1 MTCWRKAMWTIVPV
15 LLFAAVSYA
24 AMTTLNGE
32 VTKYEIGK
40 AISVTDST
48 GNVLALEITK
58 DTKVEGEVRVGSLVF
73 IEVDGK
79 KVKSLKAMVGGPG
92 SNGSGGG

>member
-1 MTCWRKAMWTIVPV
+1 MWTLVPV
-15 LLFAAVSYA
+15 LLVVAVSYA

-40 AISVTDST
+40 TISVKDFT

-58 DTKVEGEVRVGSLVF
+58 DTKVEGDVKVGSRVVV
-73 IEVDGK
+73 EADGR
-79 KVKSLKAMVGGPG
+79 KVKSLKAMASGPG
-92 SNGSGGG
+92 SDGFGGG

>member
-1 MTCWRKAMWTIVPV
+1 MWTLVPV
-15 LLFAAVSYA
+15 LLVATAVSA

-32 VTKYEIGK
+32 VIKYETGK
-40 AISVTDST
+40 TIAIKDVT

-58 DTKVEGEVRVGSLVF
+58 ETKVEGDVTVGSQVV
-73 IEVDGK
+73 IEADGK

-92 SNGSGGG
+92 LGGSGG